1 VSHLD
6 LLKTRIPVNSLSP
19 KNLETLASELSVT
32 KFKKG
37 KVIFKAG
44 DKDDDVIYLLEGQIQ
59 LKPADGG
66 STRVIDADD
75 DEAKYALAQLKPRQ
89 YTGKTA
95 APAIIARINSEK
107 LDRLLAIDQM
117 SDDWAATSTEGYEVT
132 EFGADADTELLVEML
147 NRDTFSQ
154 LPAESISE
162 LFSRLEP
169 VSVKSND
176 VVIMQGKPG
185 DYYYI
190 IKTGKF
196 TVARKLPDG
205 KVKKLAE
212 LGKGDVFGEE
222 ALISDKPRNAS
233 VIATEEGEIMRLSK
247 KDFDELLKPDL
258 VAAISQDEVQKLLKQ
273 GATLIDVRTADEFKR
288 GSLRVAVNIPLAMVR
303 RAIEKLDNSRKY
315 ILCCQTGARSSVGAF
330 LLNQRGFEV
339 YILKGGLQSLARQA
353 GT

>member
-1 VSHLD
+1 MSHLD

-19 KNLETLASELSVT
+19 KNLETLDSELSVT

-44 DKDDDVIYLLEGQIQ
+44 DTDDDVIYLLEGQME
-59 LKPADGG
+59 LKPADSG
-66 STRVIDADD
+66 STRVVDADD

-89 YTGKTA
+89 YTGKTV

-107 LDRLLAIDQM
+107 LDRLLSIDQM
-117 SDDWAATSTEGYEVT
+117 SDDWASTEGYEVT
-132 EFGADADTELLVEML
+132 EFGGDADTELLVEML

-176 VVIMQGKPG
+176 VVIIQGEPG

-258 VAAISQDEVQKLLKQ
+258 VAAISQAEVRKLLKQ
-273 GATLIDVRTADEFKR
+273 GAALIDVRTADEFER
-288 GSLRVAVNIPLAMVR
+288 GALRVAVNIPLAMVR
-303 RAIEKLDNSRKY
+303 RAIDKLDNSRKY

-339 YILKGGLQSLARQA
+339 YILKGGLQGLAKQA